1 MVKKNNPR
9 RKTKRRKKSKHGKK
23 SIPWFESYVAQTV
36 KVIEEAF
43 RYSAKRIILAGVKG
57 DIKKGKFTLSE
68 WPKMIQ
74 IIQEAVE
81 HDRIKGATWETIE
94 ERRIGINHIDEL
106 IKRAYGDTHI
116 IICSCPE
123 VYMEKLTKAC
133 GTNINVHLTFARS
146 GDINQLFF
154 DKKDK
159 KKPHLKDDLM
169 GGGNKKKKTK
179 RRRSR

>member
-9 RKTKRRKKSKHGKK
+9 RKTKRRKTSKQRKK

-68 WPKMIQ
+68 WPKMIK

-94 ERRIGINHIDEL
+94 ERRI
-106 IKRAYGDTHI
+106 
-116 IICSCPE
+116 
-123 VYMEKLTKAC
+123 
-133 GTNINVHLTFARS
+133 F
-146 GDINQLFF
+146 
-154 DKKDK
+154 KKQ
-159 KKPHLKDDLM
+159 
-169 GGGNKKKKTK
+169 
-179 RRRSR
+179 